1 MRQFAWVIPAAATCL
16 SVAWAADHTTDRLDT
31 VKQTVADK
39 DKKAVIV
46 DVREENE
53 WKDGHLKD
61 ATLLP
66 LSDLRTGVTAEKL
79 KEKLGDAKVL
89 YLHCGSGKRCLTAAD
104 LLKKQG
110 YDVRPLKDGFQ
121 ALVKAGFEPAK

>member
-1 MRQFAWVIPAAATCL
+1 MRQFTWVISAAVATA
-16 SVAWAADHTTDRLDT
+16 SVACAADHTTDTLDA
-31 VKQTVADK
+31 VKQSVA

-53 WKDGHLKD
+53 WKAGHLKG

-66 LSDLRTGVTAEKL
+66 LSDLKAGVSAETL

-110 YDVRPLKDGFQ
+110 YDVRPLKDGY
-121 ALVKAGFEPAK
+121 ADLVKAGFEKAK

>member
-1 MRQFAWVIPAAATCL
+1 MQRFAWVIPALA
-16 SVAWAADHTTDRLDT
+16 VAGVACAADHTTDSLDT
-31 VKQTVADK
+31 VKKNAT

-53 WKDGHLKD
+53 WKAGHLKD

-66 LSDLRTGVTAEKL
+66 LSELKAGVTADKL

-89 YLHCGSGKRCLTAAD
+89 YLHCGSGKRCLVAAD

-110 YDVRPLKDGFQ
+110 YDVRPLKEGF
-121 ALVKAGFEPAK
+121 ADLVKSGFEKAK

>member
-1 MRQFAWVIPAAATCL
+1 MPRFAWVIPAAMTAACMA
-16 SVAWAADHTTDRLDT
+16 SAADHTTDTLDA
-31 VKQTVADK
+31 VKKGVA
-39 DKKAVIV
+39 DKKAVLV
-46 DVREENE
+46 DVREETE

-66 LSDLRTGVTAEKL
+66 LSELKAGVTADKL

-110 YDVRPLKDGFQ
+110 YDVRPLKEGYAD
-121 ALVKAGFEPAK
+121 LVKGGFEKAK

>member
-1 MRQFAWVIPAAATCL
+1 MRQFAWVIPAA
-16 SVAWAADHTTDRLDT
+16 VAGVGVACAADHTTDTLDA
-31 VKQTVADK
+31 VKKGVA
-39 DKKAVIV
+39 DKKAVLV
-46 DVREENE
+46 DVREEGE

-66 LSDLRTGVTAEKL
+66 LSGLKAGVSAERL

-104 LLKKQG
+104 LLKKAG
-110 YDVRPLKDGFQ
+110 YDVRPLKDGY
-121 ALVKAGFEPAK
+121 ADLVKAGFEKAK

>member
-1 MRQFAWVIPAAATCL
+1 MQRFAWVIPTAVTAAC
-16 SVAWAADHTTDRLDT
+16 VACAADHTTDSLDE
-31 VKQTVADK
+31 VKKGVT

-46 DVREENE
+46 DVREETE
-53 WKDGHLKD
+53 WKAGHLKD

-66 LSDLRTGVTAEKL
+66 LSDLKAGVTAEKL

-110 YDVRPLKDGFQ
+110 YDVRPLKDGY
-121 ALVKAGFEPAK
+121 ADLVKAGFEKAK

>member
-1 MRQFAWVIPAAATCL
+1 MRQFAWVIPAAVA
-16 SVAWAADHTTDRLDT
+16 SVGLACAADHTTDSLDT

-53 WKDGHLKD
+53 WKAGHLKD

-66 LSDLRTGVTAEKL
+66 LSDLKAGVTADQL

-89 YLHCGSGKRCLTAAD
+89 YLHCGSGKRCLAAAD

-110 YDVRPLKDGFQ
+110 YDVRPLKDGF
-121 ALVKAGFEPAK
+121 ADLVKAGFEKAK

>member
-1 MRQFAWVIPAAATCL
+1 MRQFAWVIPAAMTTACM
-16 SVAWAADHTTDRLDT
+16 ACAADHTTDTLDS
-31 VKQTVADK
+31 VKKSVT

-46 DVREENE
+46 DVREQSE
-53 WKDGHLKD
+53 WDDGHLKD

-66 LSDLRTGVTAEKL
+66 LSDLKSGVTAEKL

-110 YDVRPLKDGFQ
+110 YDVRPLKAGYAD
-121 ALVKAGFEPAK
+121 LVKAGFEKAK

>member
-1 MRQFAWVIPAAATCL
+1 MQRFAWVIPAAVATAC
-16 SVAWAADHTTDRLDT
+16 VAYAADHTTDNLDA
-31 VKQTVADK
+31 VKTGVT

-46 DVREENE
+46 DVREETE
-53 WKDGHLKD
+53 WKAGHLKD

-66 LSDLRTGVTAEKL
+66 LSELKAGVTAEKL
-79 KEKLGDAKVL
+79 KEKLGDAKVV

-110 YDVRPLKDGFQ
+110 YDVRPLKEGYAD
-121 ALVKAGFEPAK
+121 LVKAGFEKAK